1 MKVFKEA
8 QRFTQL
14 WLILVIIFSSIVPI
28 FVVIKEY
35 VNNENNFS
43 IGTLM
48 LIISMILLPL
58 GIIFLFKLTTRIDEQ
73 GIHYQFFP

>member
-1 MKVFKEA
+1 MKVFKEE

-14 WLILVIIFSSIVPI
+14 WLIVVIIFSSIVPI

-58 GIIFLFKLTTRIDEQ
+58 GIIFLLN
-73 GIHYQFFP
+73 